1 MTTEGTDG
9 SSARENEP
17 GLVAASP
24 LTARYASE
32 AGDSASNDFDDT
44 QHVRKFWSRFLQVGL
59 IVLVGETLATLV
71 YCFLTHHGAHRIPI
85 IWIVSVTLI
94 AVIVAAPFIDRIASS
109 AQRTRFAFIWT
120 LIAGVI
126 ATLSAHLDG
135 GVNSPLIFMLILP
148 IASAGIALPVRE
160 VTICAGATLA
170 ELAVVWLS
178 DPHVRQ
184 STADTAVFATALV
197 GLTILA
203 VGASGARARMQDDE
217 SRLRSALSVLA
228 HTDALTGCLNHG
240 AFYERLDGEVN
251 RALRQNEPLSLLMID
266 VDQFKSFNDA
276 HGHVAGDEVLSRIG
290 TTLRNQSRSFDVVGR
305 VGGDEFAVMLPT
317 SDAKDA
323 ATIAQRVSASLVS
336 NEGPRVTASVGY
348 ATMDASRP
356 SAKQLVREA
365 DTCLYEV
372 KSRGGHR
379 TSRSSRV

>member
-71 YCFLTHHGAHRIPI
+71 YCFLTPHGAHRIPI

-251 RALRQNEPLSLLMID
+251 RALRQNEP
-266 VDQFKSFNDA
+266 
-276 HGHVAGDEVLSRIG
+276 
-290 TTLRNQSRSFDVVGR
+290 
-305 VGGDEFAVMLPT
+305 
-317 SDAKDA
+317 
-323 ATIAQRVSASLVS
+323 
-336 NEGPRVTASVGY
+336 
-348 ATMDASRP
+348 
-356 SAKQLVREA
+356 
-365 DTCLYEV
+365 
-372 KSRGGHR
+372 
-379 TSRSSRV
+379 